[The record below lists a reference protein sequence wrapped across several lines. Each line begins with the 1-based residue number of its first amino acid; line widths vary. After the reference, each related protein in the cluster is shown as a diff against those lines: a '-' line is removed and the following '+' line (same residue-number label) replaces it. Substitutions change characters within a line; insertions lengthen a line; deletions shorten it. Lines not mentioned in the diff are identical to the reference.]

1 MFDRRL
7 VIPAAVRVWH
17 YRLVHAFTEE
27 AVRAALPRGVLAYTL
42 RRSSRARR
50 VRVVVDPRRGVLVT
64 VPGGHRMAAREG
76 RQIAAEFVRER
87 EPWIRR
93 HLDRQARQ
101 LAEHA
106 ARGPLG
112 PGARL
117 RLGGVDHT
125 LTLVPAPPGTR
136 RAAVFLDPGA
146 AQLVVRPTAR
156 DRRSLERVLRDWM
169 RERARSAIEAA
180 IDVHAA
186 GLGVRPVAITIR
198 DPRSRW
204 GSASRAGRLSFSWRL
219 VLAPPDALETVVI
232 HELAHLRVFGHG
244 PRFWALVAGRR
255 PDHLVWRRWLREHSV
270 ELHAA
275 LEPLVGEAA

>member
-1 MFDRRL
+1 
-7 VIPAAVRVWH
+7 VN
-17 YRLVHAFTEE
+17 AFTEE
-27 AVRAALPRGVLAYTL
+27 AVQAALPRGDLAYTL
-42 RRSSRARR
+42 RRSPRARR

-64 VPGGHRMAAREG
+64 VPGGRRLGAREG
-76 RQIAAEFVRER
+76 RRIAAEFVRER

-101 LAEHA
+101 LADHA

-117 RLGGVDHT
+117 RFGGVDLT
-125 LTLVPAPPGTR
+125 LALVPAPPGTR
-136 RAAVFLDPGA
+136 RAAVFLDAGA
-146 AQLVVRPTAR
+146 AQLIVRPTAR
-156 DRRSLERVLRDWM
+156 DGRPLERILGDWL

-180 IDVHAA
+180 IDAHAA
-186 GLGVRPVAITIR
+186 ALGVRPVAITIR

-219 VLAPPDALETVVI
+219 VLAPPEALETVVV

-244 PRFWALVAGRR
+244 PRLWAFVAGRR

-275 LEPLVGEAA
+275 LELPGDEAA

>member
-1 MFDRRL
+1 
-7 VIPAAVRVWH
+7 VS
-17 YRLVHAFTEE
+17 AFTEE
-27 AVRAALPRGVLAYTL
+27 AVQAALPRGVLAYTL
-42 RRSSRARR
+42 RRSDRARR

-64 VPGGHRMAAREG
+64 VPGGRRMAAGEG
-76 RQIAAEFVRER
+76 RRIAAEFVRER

-101 LAEHA
+101 LADHA

-117 RLGGVDHT
+117 RLGGIDHT
-125 LTLVPAPPGTR
+125 LALVPAPPGTR
-136 RAAVFLDPGA
+136 RTAVFLDAGA
-146 AQLVVRPTAR
+146 AQLIVRPAAR
-156 DRRSLERVLRDWM
+156 DGRALERVLRDWL
-169 RERARSAIEAA
+169 RERARTAIEAA

-186 GLGVRPVAITIR
+186 ALGVSPVAVTIR

-204 GSASRAGRLSFSWRL
+204 GSASHAGRLSFSWRL
-219 VLAPPDALETVVI
+219 AFAPPEALETVVV

-255 PDHLVWRRWLREHSV
+255 PDHLIWRRWLRDHSV

-275 LEPLVGEAA
+275 LEAPGGEAA

>member
-1 MFDRRL
+1 
-7 VIPAAVRVWH
+7 VN
-17 YRLVHAFTEE
+17 AFSEE
-27 AVRAALPRGVLAYTL
+27 AIQAALPHGILAYTL
-42 RRSSRARR
+42 RRSARARR

-64 VPGGHRMAAREG
+64 VPGGRRLAAREG
-76 RQIAAEFVRER
+76 RRIAAEFVRER
-87 EPWIRR
+87 ELWIRR

-117 RLGGVDHT
+117 RLGGIDHT
-125 LTLVPAPPGTR
+125 LALVPAPPGTR
-136 RAAVFLDPGA
+136 RAVVLVDSGA
-146 AQLVVRPTAR
+146 AQVIVRPAPR
-156 DRRSLERVLRDWM
+156 DRRALERVLREWF

-180 IDVHAA
+180 IELHAA
-186 GLGVRPVAITIR
+186 ALCVRPVAITIR

-219 VLAPPDALETVVI
+219 ALAPPEALETVVV

-244 PRFWALVAGRR
+244 PGFWALVAGQR
-255 PDHLVWRRWLREHSV
+255 PDHLVWRRWLRDHSV
-270 ELHAA
+270 ELHAV
-275 LEPLVGEAA
+275 LEMPGGEAA

>member
-1 MFDRRL
+1 
-7 VIPAAVRVWH
+7 VS
-17 YRLVHAFTEE
+17 AFIEE
-27 AVRAALPRGVLAYTL
+27 AAQAVLPDGVLAYTL
-42 RRSSRARR
+42 RRSPRARR

-64 VPGGHRMAAREG
+64 VPGGRRLGAGEG
-76 RQIAAEFVRER
+76 RRIAADFVRER

-101 LAEHA
+101 MAEHA

-112 PGARL
+112 PGARV
-117 RLGGVDHT
+117 RFAGIDHT
-125 LTLVPAPPGTR
+125 LALVPAPPGTR
-136 RAAVFLDPGA
+136 RASVFLDAGA
-146 AQLVVRPTAR
+146 GQLIVRAAPR
-156 DRRSLERVLRDWM
+156 DRRSLERVIGDWL

-180 IDVHAA
+180 IDAHAA
-186 GLGVRPVAITIR
+186 ALGVTPFAITIR
-198 DPRSRW
+198 DPRTRW

-219 VLAPPDALETVVI
+219 ILAPPEALETVVV

-244 PRFWALVAGRR
+244 PRFWALVARRR
-255 PDHLVWRRWLREHSV
+255 PDHRVWRRWLREHSV

>member
-1 MFDRRL
+1 VNAFSEET
-7 VIPAAVRVWH
+7 VRV
-17 YRLVHAFTEE
+17 
-27 AVRAALPRGVLAYTL
+27 ALSRGLLDYTL
-42 RRSSRARR
+42 RRSPHARR
-50 VRVVVDPRRGVLVT
+50 VRVVVDPRRGVVVT
-64 VPGGHRMAAREG
+64 VPGGRRLAAREG
-76 RQIAAEFVRER
+76 RRIAADFVRER
-87 EPWIRR
+87 ELWIRR

-101 LAEHA
+101 LAEYA

-117 RLGGVDHT
+117 PFGGIEHT
-125 LTLVPAPPGTR
+125 LALVPAPQGTR
-136 RAAVFLDPGA
+136 RAVVLLDAGA
-146 AQLVVRPTAR
+146 AQLIVRPAPR
-156 DRRSLERVLRDWM
+156 DSRPLDRVLGEWF

-180 IDVHAA
+180 IERHAA
-186 GLGVRPVAITIR
+186 ALGVRPVAVTIR

-219 VLAPPDALETVVI
+219 ALAPPEALETVVV

-255 PDHLVWRRWLREHSV
+255 PDHLIWRRWLREHSV

-275 LEPLVGEAA
+275 LDTPTGEAA